1 MSTTTTILND
11 VFNALREKPGGMTR
25 DEVQERFPTLA
36 SEVLDSVLWFLY
48 GRDQIR
54 FDPVTNPDQPRWI
67 A

>member
-1 MSTTTTILND
+1 
-11 VFNALREKPGGMTR
+11 MTR